1 MLEFGYTFK
10 DDGYL
15 TRKNVARISSLG
27 LLNEKRL
34 MQPSF
39 LLFIVS
45 VERRRKLC
53 ELMEDLEV
61 QQCNLKEIICK
72 KKKKKNTPN
81 TDPSD

>member
-15 TRKNVARISSLG
+15 TRKNTGRISSLG

-34 MQPSF
+34 MQSSF
-39 LLFIVS
+39 FLVFVS

-53 ELMEDLEV
+53 ELMEDLEA

-72 KKKKKNTPN
+72 KKNPKH
-81 TDPSD
+81 

>member
-15 TRKNVARISSLG
+15 TRKNTGRISSLG

-34 MQPSF
+34 MQSSF
-39 LLFIVS
+39 LLVFVS
-45 VERRRKLC
+45 VERRKLC
-53 ELMEDLEV
+53 ELMEDLEA

-72 KKKKKNTPN
+72 KKKPQTL